1 MVKKVKVSVNDK
13 TYEYQVEEKDLK
25 VLLKVIEAFSK

>member
-25 VLLKVIEAFSK
+25 VLLKVIEVFSK